1 MKDKIKILYKD
12 LDDIE
17 NQSLARFSYRERM
30 KIERTLYIFLLDIVE
45 KDRVSFNL
53 RNKNQ
58 ILSSIQ
64 DKNNEV
70 SKIKIALI
78 NKIFELRVLIKAL
91 STGNPY
97 EKYDALYQIDTDR
110 ITVFTHVR
118 IRVNKL
124 ALLADLL
131 ILEKEKNGI

>member
-30 KIERTLYIFLLDIVE
+30 KIERTLYLFLLSIVE
-45 KDRVSFNL
+45 KDRVGFSL
-53 RNKNQ
+53 KNKNQ

-64 DKNNEV
+64 DRNNEV
-70 SKIKIALI
+70 LEIKVALV

-97 EKYDALYQIDTDR
+97 EKYDALSQIDTDR

-118 IRVNKL
+118 VRIKKL
-124 ALLADLL
+124 ALLVDSL